1 MIISRVKHFA
11 TNYINRTAREIVE
24 LTNNLFYSHK
34 AFKGGLKFTKSGIHK
49 KQLDILTE
57 EIDRVLY
64 RQTERLK
71 NIDLELSKQVN
82 SIPTCFVVHTHP
94 DTGNVTFQL
103 KTWYKND
110 PKQHFV
116 SHVETH
122 ITVGPN
128 AYKALGINQD
138 GYSNRNLVNN
148 LFPLESYNKLQL
160 ADQRVIALQ
169 EAVKSINGE
178 IDSIKNEVGRVY
190 FDI

>member
-1 MIISRVKHFA
+1 MIISKVKHFA

-24 LTNNLFYSHK
+24 LTNRLFYGHK
-34 AFKGGLKFTKSGIHK
+34 AFKDGLKFTKSGIHK
-49 KQLDILTE
+49 KQLDILYD
-57 EIDRVLY
+57 EIDRVLH

-71 NIDLELSKQVN
+71 NIDLELSKQV
-82 SIPTCFVVHTHP
+82 SSVPTFNLVHTHE

-116 SHVETH
+116 SYVETH

-128 AYKALGINQD
+128 AYKGED
-138 GYSNRNLVNN
+138 GYSNTKLINHLY
-148 LFPLESYNKLQL
+148 PLESYNKIKL

-169 EAVKSINGE
+169 EAVKVINGE
-178 IDSIKNEVGRVY
+178 IDTLKNAVGRVY
-190 FDI
+190 FDR